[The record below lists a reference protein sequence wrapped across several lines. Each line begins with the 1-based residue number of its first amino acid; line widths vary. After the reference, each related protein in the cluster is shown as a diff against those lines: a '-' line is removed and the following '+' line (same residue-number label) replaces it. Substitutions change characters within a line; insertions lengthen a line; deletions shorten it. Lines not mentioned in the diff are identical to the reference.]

1 MKAKRG
7 EVPCPR
13 SHSGQVAGI
22 LSRVSKACLVVKLD
36 TLYGFSWGRVIMM
49 ANPSSSIKHSP
60 VNPTAQHPSALPM
73 SFISDDT
80 KESQGGKEMPNRHPP
95 PPLQSK
101 DRNSFTSV
109 HCLGLH
115 LPVNFS
121 ECSRGREAARE
132 IHITPTPGNTGVSL
146 SNSSLFI
153 LPTAQIQ
160 RYKRHTWNLGHSQ
173 ECCLIE
179 YFNVTVTTV
188 QKAKWWDHSGNDFFL
203 GLL

>member
-1 MKAKRG
+1 MKSTEYLVGFRSACYLIESSWWPCKVFVLLFVFVDETMKAKRG

-95 PPLQSK
+95 P
-101 DRNSFTSV
+101 
-109 HCLGLH
+109 H
-115 LPVNFS
+115 FS
-121 ECSRGREAARE
+121 QKIGTA
-132 IHITPTPGNTGVSL
+132 SL
-146 SNSSLFI
+146 LSI
-153 LPTAQIQ
+153 A
-160 RYKRHTWNLGHSQ
+160 
-173 ECCLIE
+173 
-179 YFNVTVTTV
+179 
-188 QKAKWWDHSGNDFFL
+188 
-203 GLL
+203 